1 MIDGFLAIQ
10 CSGPVVEKVMKT
22 TREKSVGG
30 STEAWSISAIWPNV
44 GDLG

>member
-30 STEAWSISAIWPNV
+30 STEVWSISAIWPNA
-44 GDLG
+44 GDRG